1 MSKVKIEKELIKVR
15 GQLQSLQ
22 KKEAYLEQE
31 LKMAEAA
38 EKQAILDKHHISV
51 EELTAMIKTK
61 KEEEK
66 KEFEMWHREE
76 RVYGYFE
83 RAFSVPVETEG
94 DEIRAKFENGVLA
107 VSFPKHEA
115 AKAPAK
121 VAIQID

>member
-1 MSKVKIEKELIKVR
+1 MSKIKIEKELIKVR

-61 KEEEK
+61 TEEEK
-66 KEFEMWHREE
+66 KILNMAREAEANENTE
-76 RVYGYFE
+76 RRY
-83 RAFSVPVETEG
+83 SN
-94 DEIRAKFENGVLA
+94 D
-107 VSFPKHEA
+107 
-115 AKAPAK
+115 
-121 VAIQID
+121 

>member
-1 MSKVKIEKELIKVR
+1 MVLEDWQINCTEENMSKVKIEKELIKVR

-66 KEFEMWHREE
+66 KILNMTREAEANENTE
-76 RVYGYFE
+76 RRY
-83 RAFSVPVETEG
+83 SN
-94 DEIRAKFENGVLA
+94 D
-107 VSFPKHEA
+107 
-115 AKAPAK
+115 
-121 VAIQID
+121 

>member
-51 EELTAMIKTK
+51 EELRIMLKSMRK
-61 KEEEK
+61 
-66 KEFEMWHREE
+66 
-76 RVYGYFE
+76 V
-83 RAFSVPVETEG
+83 RALS
-94 DEIRAKFENGVLA
+94 RLA
-107 VSFPKHEA
+107 GGNPRGCNVG
-115 AKAPAK
+115 
-121 VAIQID
+121 IY